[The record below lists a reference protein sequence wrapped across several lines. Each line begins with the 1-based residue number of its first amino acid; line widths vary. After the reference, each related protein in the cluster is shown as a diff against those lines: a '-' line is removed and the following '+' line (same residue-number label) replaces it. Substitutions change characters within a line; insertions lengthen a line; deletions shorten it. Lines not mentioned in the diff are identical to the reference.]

1 ESAPAPRLLV
11 IVESPY
17 ASKEFFDRV
26 RNQDYARAALRD
38 SLLRGEAPFASHL
51 LYTQA
56 GVLDDDIPNERRLG
70 IAAGLEWGGHAA
82 ATVVYTDRGIS
93 PGMREGVEA
102 AERVGR
108 PVEYRTIKGWAL

>member
-1 ESAPAPRLLV
+1 VVRCSEGPARDPGVVAQSQLSRRLRAEGHRTSPRRGAHAMTPERPQVIAGSTESAQAPRRLV

-17 ASKEFFDRV
+17 AAKEFFDRV

-56 GVLDDDIPNERRLG
+56 GVLDDDIP
-70 IAAGLEWGGHAA
+70 
-82 ATVVYTDRGIS
+82 
-93 PGMREGVEA
+93 
-102 AERVGR
+102 
-108 PVEYRTIKGWAL
+108 